1 MQLVY
6 APGFLLPA
14 LSYISHVQSVKIPNV
29 TFRTAFQRPSML
41 LANITVLS
49 AHIIHLHTALH
60 VLRAHGMNKDARDTL
75 QHVQSCSLCQTN
87 ILFPHLVGIYHRPW
101 PTETGSRCPSCGCRR
116 FLHIWSH
123 CSCQTRCCNK
133 PGHRLWAGFK
143 GQATCIP
150 TNCCQT
156 KCRLITHQI
165 FFHVSQKNV

>member
-87 ILFPHLVGIYHRPW
+87 ILFPTWWGFTTGHDQLKLEAVVHHVVAVDFCTSDHTALAKLAAATNLVIVFEQVLRDKQHAFP
-101 PTETGSRCPSCGCRR
+101 PTAAR
-116 FLHIWSH
+116 
-123 CSCQTRCCNK
+123 QN
-133 PGHRLWAGFK
+133 AD
-143 GQATCIP
+143 
-150 TNCCQT
+150 
-156 KCRLITHQI
+156 
-165 FFHVSQKNV
+165 